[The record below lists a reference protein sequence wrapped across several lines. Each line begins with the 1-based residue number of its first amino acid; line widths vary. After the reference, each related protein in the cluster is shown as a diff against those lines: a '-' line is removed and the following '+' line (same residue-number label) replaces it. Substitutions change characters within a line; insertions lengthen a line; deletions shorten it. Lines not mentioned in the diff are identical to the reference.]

1 MNTGETI
8 KRCRHARG
16 MTQQALSDKSGVS
29 RQTISY
35 AEINKSGTSVAVLVE
50 LLKAMDYGLVVVDM
64 REDNGE

>member
-8 KRCRHARG
+8 KQCRHARG

-64 REDNGE
+64 RGDNGE